1 MQDLKATSMIDS
13 ITIRNYK
20 SILDLTLDLTY
31 AEGKAPNG
39 WQKTDWLPFV
49 SDGKIGRYVP
59 VLAIYGAN
67 ASGKSNVINALDTLR
82 RVLLTGV
89 NGNYHPNRLVPGCH
103 EAPSEFIVRLVI
115 DGSPCTYELVY
126 DKERI
131 LVEKLSVQ
139 AVQSECRTLFSIED
153 GRLQE
158 EYLGNDSYPL
168 ERLEEICRVE
178 CHDEHGRQTKTFLYG
193 LFKGYAGL
201 SRELNDVVHELVGK
215 NVICPDNDIVVSLAI
230 DRLVKSGNAE
240 NIQAAFNKILVYLK
254 KFDIHIETMKLNRQ
268 SVPAESFDKYIA
280 SDSPRNVVIRNMEDR
295 EHLTVERITS
305 FHQRT
310 DGVLEPFNFYADE
323 SQGTKLLAGLLG
335 IVLEVLENGG
345 RLFIDELD
353 RSLHPLLLVQI
364 TRMFK
369 SKALNT
375 KGAQLVFTLH
385 ETTLLEDP
393 LLRLSEVGIL
403 NNNIHAGTT
412 LARLVDYH
420 KDDKTVRNVH
430 NFRKRYLE
438 GLYAGVPEPML

>member
-1 MQDLKATSMIDS
+1 MINS

-39 WQKTDWLPFV
+39 WKNTDWLPFV
-49 SDGKIGRYVP
+49 SDGNEGRYVP

-82 RVLLTGV
+82 RVLLSGV
-89 NGNYHPNRLVPGCH
+89 NGNYQPNRLVP
-103 EAPSEFIVRLVI
+103 ERQNAPSEFIVRLEI
-115 DGSPCTYELVY
+115 NGCSYTYELVY
-126 DKERI
+126 DRECI
-131 LVEKLSVQ
+131 LEEKLSGRIGK
-139 AVQSECRTLFSIED
+139 SENRILFSVKE
-153 GRLQE
+153 GELQE
-158 EYLGNDSYPL
+158 ESLGNASYPL
-168 ERLEEICRVE
+168 KRLEEICRVE
-178 CHDEHGRQTKTFLYG
+178 CHDEHGKQTKTFLYG
-193 LFKGYAGL
+193 VFKGYAGL
-201 SRELNDVVHELVGK
+201 SPELNAVVHEIVGK

-230 DRLVKSGNAE
+230 DRLVKLGNAE
-240 NIQAAFNKILVYLK
+240 NIQAAFDKILVYLK
-254 KFDIHIETMKLNRQ
+254 KLDIHIETMKLNRQ
-268 SVPAESFDKYIA
+268 SVPAESFDKYLA
-280 SDSPRNVVIRNMEDR
+280 PDYPRNVVIRNTDDR

-353 RSLHPLLLVQI
+353 HSLHPLLLVQI
-364 TRMFK
+364 ARMFK
-369 SKALNT
+369 SKVLNK

-403 NNNIHAGTT
+403 NNNVHVGTT

-420 KDDKTVRNVH
+420 KDDKTIRNVH